1 VPRNSEWHGAAAKI
15 VPDDFVPAATL
26 ALSEK
31 RPQAGF
37 SH

>member
-1 VPRNSEWHGAAAKI
+1 MRIDPRLL
-15 VPDDFVPAATL
+15 PAATK

-37 SH
+37 SHI